1 MRVARLPLC
10 IVLLQGWSS
19 SICGCHS
26 LSLSSNNPSKP
37 SNQYGDTTRNIAT
50 QVLQGAG
57 PASVDMNDYNLPIDV
72 IENEWTAMFVQKV
85 DENVNKAY
93 LTAKTNDKIFADYI
107 TYTFPR
113 KLETGGSLGIQ
124 LKEIAGDRDD
134 GLGITVVEGLV
145 PNGSADDA
153 TKFGICDIMPG
164 DSLTKIAIIRRSRG
178 GDDDQGKKKG
188 IQEKEQI
195 FSVIT
200 ECLSYDS
207 TVEQILSLPSPPP
220 ATTPPGDEI
229 DIFED
234 YFQVT
239 IKRLRRRP
247 KIKIKLQYPPN
258 QINEETGQPLKDTT
272 IELDAGENLRQGML
286 IRGVKLNDPLAK
298 RFDTKSGG
306 NCGAGGLCRTCSVVV
321 VNGGDLLNPQ
331 RVAEQQ
337 MLADSPRWRLACKAI
352 VGFGMKEG
360 EMTIRVNPRQWD

>member
-1 MRVARLPLC
+1 M
-10 IVLLQGWSS
+10 
-19 SICGCHS
+19 S
-26 LSLSSNNPSKP
+26 LSANNPSKP

-57 PASVDMNDYNLPIDV
+57 PASVNMNDYNLPIDV

-145 PNGSADDA
+145 SNGSADDA
-153 TKFGICDIMPG
+153 SKFGICDIMPG
-164 DSLTKIAIIRRSRG
+164 DSLTKIAIIRKSRG
-178 GDDDQGKKKG
+178 GDQGKS
-188 IQEKEQI
+188 IQENEQI

-207 TVEQILSLPSPPP
+207 TVEQILSLPSPPTNED
-220 ATTPPGDEI
+220 AY
-229 DIFED
+229 ED
-234 YFQVT
+234 YYQVT
-239 IKRLRRRP
+239 VKRLRRRP
-247 KIKIKLQYPPN
+247 KIKINLQYPPN
-258 QINEETGQPLKDTT
+258 QINEETGKPLQDTS

-321 VNGGDLLNPQ
+321 LNGGELLNPQ

-337 MLADSPRWRLACKAI
+337 MLADNPRWRLACKAI